1 MLCPAVSDPFYG
13 PNYRLAA
20 VIHQMLMVPLVA
32 KGYRVIA
39 SYLLTRFSFTKVSYY
54 AELILLQLIL
64 IIFIFR
70 FSRSKISW
78 KRISSYTAIRQSA
91 ALAVLILS
99 ISALLAINA

>member
-39 SYLLTRFSFTKVSYY
+39 SYLLTRFSFTKVSYQ
-54 AELILLQLIL
+54 AELILQLIL
-64 IIFIFR
+64 IIFIF
-70 FSRSKISW
+70 
-78 KRISSYTAIRQSA
+78 
-91 ALAVLILS
+91 S
-99 ISALLAINA
+99 IF